1 MSKFCISLTTIPPR
15 FSTISK
21 TLDSLVE
28 QSKKADKIY
37 LNIPIK
43 FQRFSSQIF
52 NSSNLYKKYDNLEIV
67 ECEDYG
73 PGTKLLGSLNKIL
86 DYDYVVLVDDDH
98 FYKKEMLE
106 IFFNKWQ
113 ENSNNSYSFCVYDI
127 LDCKIGQG
135 ADGYLI
141 NKNHIEG
148 ILEFFNKYIK
158 NNNKL
163 FFNDD
168 LWISVFLNKIM
179 KIDIE
184 STFSLLKNNFFI
196 KNKSIYKKH
205 TQINAL
211 IETYGDNRKK
221 ARELKFKENCEEY
234 LKLKK
239 LTKNFTL
246 V

>member
-21 TLDSLVE
+21 TLDSLVK
-28 QSKKADKIY
+28 QTKKADKIY
-37 LNIPIK
+37 LNIPSK
-43 FQRFSSQIF
+43 FERFPDKIF
-52 NSSNLYKKYDNLEIV
+52 NSSNLNKKYDNLEIT

-106 IFFNKWQ
+106 IFLKKWKENQNK
-113 ENSNNSYSFCVYDI
+113 SYSFCVYDV

-141 NKNHIEG
+141 SKNHIKG

-158 NNNKL
+158 NNKKL
-163 FFNDD
+163 LFNDD
-168 LWISVFLNKIM
+168 LWISIFLNKIM
-179 KIDIE
+179 KIEIE

-196 KNKSIYKKH
+196 RNKSIYKKH

-211 IETYGDNRKK
+211 IETYSGNRKK
-221 ARELKFKENCEEY
+221 ARQIKFKENCEEY

-239 LTKNFTL
+239 LTNNFSII
-246 V
+246 